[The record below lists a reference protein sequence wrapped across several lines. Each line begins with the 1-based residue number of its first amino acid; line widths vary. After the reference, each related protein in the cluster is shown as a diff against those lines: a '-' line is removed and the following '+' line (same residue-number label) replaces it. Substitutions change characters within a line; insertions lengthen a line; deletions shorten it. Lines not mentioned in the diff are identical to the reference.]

1 MWILK
6 KLIEGN
12 IKIGISQIPL
22 NTQEKKSYPEYTKR
36 LFDQTL
42 SDFKSGYFFTTK
54 AKKPTIYE

>member
-6 KLIEGN
+6 KLIEEN

-22 NTQEKKSYPEYTKR
+22 NTQEKKSYPKYTKR

-42 SDFKSGYFFTTK
+42 LDFNSGYSITTK
-54 AKKPTIYE
+54 AKKTIYE